1 MNTIS
6 IPKWTAS
13 LCIGMRKGYT
23 DQSIELNEIKKI
35 LREIQ
40 EIQIKREQLY
50 LSANIFQSDIVLSGQ
65 DEPHVNVN
73 FIQYPRLPASEIQL
87 RNGVL
92 EIGAYLM
99 DKLQQNRIV
108 ITFDNEIVMLKKSSV
123 IDKGIILV

>member
-6 IPKWTAS
+6 IPKCTAS

-50 LSANIFQSDIVLSGQ
+50 LSANVYLSAIVLSGHV
-65 DEPHVNVN
+65 EPHFNLS
-73 FIQYPRLPASEIQL
+73 FIQYPRFPASEIQL
-87 RNGVL
+87 RDGVL

-108 ITFDNEIVMLKKSSV
+108 ITFDNEIIMLENSRE
-123 IDKGIILV
+123 IDKKITFV